1 MLEIEIHEDAEN
13 ELKAAATFYEERER
27 DLGLSF
33 LRRLR
38 QTFDDIITQPN
49 AGTIVVNDIRRRLL
63 RQFPY
68 SVVYRVES
76 QRIFVLAVAHWSRKP
91 GYWKK
96 RAKE

>member
-38 QTFDDIITQPN
+38 QTFDDIITQPY

-68 SVVYRVES
+68 SVVYRIES
-76 QRIFVLAVAHWSRKP
+76 QRIVVLAVAHWSREP
-91 GYWKK
+91 GYWKQ